1 MDIRDI
7 IKELEMDGD
16 ANEALGFENVLLI
29 LNKED
34 PDILDV
40 MKDMPSLPKLLR
52 TVHKQGFW
60 HGAEFGRNIFLN
72 IIEDERKKEILELED
87 WDEADL
93 ASNRCPTS

>member
-1 MDIRDI
+1 MPMDIRDI

-40 MKDMPSLPKLLR
+40 MKDMVDEEIP
-52 TVHKQGFW
+52 HK
-60 HGAEFGRNIFLN
+60 ENMKR
-72 IIEDERKKEILELED
+72 LESVYEKVKV
-87 WDEADL
+87 
-93 ASNRCPTS
+93 